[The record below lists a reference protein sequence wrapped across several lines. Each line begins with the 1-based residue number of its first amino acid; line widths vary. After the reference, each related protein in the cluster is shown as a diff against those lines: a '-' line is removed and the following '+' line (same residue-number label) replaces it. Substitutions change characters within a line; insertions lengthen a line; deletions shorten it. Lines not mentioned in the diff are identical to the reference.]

1 MNNIAIICN
10 KYAGSL
16 RRIINNPIA
25 TVEGEM
31 SLRTF
36 QDKVTPVFRMEYLDI
51 VVLDHTALK
60 EEFLEAVKYLKVQL
74 PQRVRL
80 IVLYPNLPVDEL
92 YQQMLVYGVYDI
104 VNPDCN
110 PDKMNDMAID
120 KKITSDLLW
129 ALQEPTTF
137 ANIVDKLD
145 VHTAKPNEEA
155 PVEKKPLIKLESK
168 QKPKK
173 GTVKP
178 RLIGFYGI
186 TDRSFNNIIS
196 DGKYNVVGIYP
207 SVGEQDIGN
216 ADIIVID
223 RCSEADVAYIAS
235 LVAVN
240 QHKAVITAGYERE
253 IDFPGVSG
261 VNYFTY
267 DMSPADFAR
276 QVSINSIKT
285 LEQQQNSSAG
295 NQTFALY
302 GVKGGVGTT
311 VITAIMAQNFAKK
324 NPDKRV
330 CAVDFSSRAGDLG
343 EKFGIDKPNLNIHEC
358 VLKFL
363 EKKNEHLDI
372 NNYKSKIIDYC
383 FPVNGVYV
391 MPTSQVD
398 IYEFT
403 DRRYSTSE
411 IAQMYRFVLK
421 GLKEQFDAVFI
432 DVTKFGGYCY
442 DIALQEATR
451 IILVSDGKIA
461 STNHLLH
468 KIGQLKDDSRV
479 SVIINRIDTRHNETE
494 FDDVNI
500 IRSKFDKDRIIELPV
515 DKHLLNETKEMAVKH
530 NKKIDRE
537 LNRYFVNAVP
547 DIKKKRK

>member
-10 KYAGSL
+10 KYASSL

-36 QDKVTPVFRMEYLDI
+36 QDKIAPVFRMEYLDI

-60 EEFLEAVKYLKVQL
+60 EDFLEAVKYLKMQL

-80 IVLYPNLPVDEL
+80 IVLYPNLPVNDM

-110 PDKMNDMAID
+110 PNMLDDLAID
-120 KKITSDLLW
+120 KKITSDMLW

-137 ANIVDKLD
+137 ANIVDKLG
-145 VHTAKPNEEA
+145 VYNEKTLEVT
-155 PVEKKPLIKLESK
+155 PEDKKSKIKLENK

-173 GTVKP
+173 ETVKP
-178 RLIGFYGI
+178 RLLGFYGI

-196 DGKYNVVGIYP
+196 DGKYNVIGIYP
-207 SVGEQDIGN
+207 SVNEQDFSS
-216 ADIIVID
+216 ADIIAID
-223 RCSEADVAYIAS
+223 RCSKEEVAYIVS
-235 LVAVN
+235 LVEIN

-253 IDFPGVSG
+253 IDYPDVAG

-267 DMSPADFAR
+267 DMSPGDFAR
-276 QVSINSIKT
+276 QVSINSARTIEKQT
-285 LEQQQNSSAG
+285 TSYG
-295 NQTFALY
+295 NNTYACY
-302 GVKGGVGTT
+302 GVKGGVGNTT
-311 VITAIMAQNFAKK
+311 LLAILAQNYAKK
-324 NPDKRV
+324 NPDQRV

-343 EKFGIDKPNLNIHEC
+343 EKFGIDKPTLNIHEC
-358 VLKFL
+358 LLKYL

-372 NNYKSKIIDYC
+372 NTFKNKVTDYC
-383 FPVNGVYV
+383 FYVNGVYV

-398 IYEFT
+398 IYEYT
-403 DRRYSTSE
+403 DHRYQTSE
-411 IAQMYRFVLK
+411 IAQMYRFILSA
-421 GLKEQFDAVFI
+421 LKEQFDAVFI
-432 DVTKFGGYCY
+432 DVTKFGGFCY

-468 KIGQLKDDSRV
+468 KIGQLKDDNRV
-479 SVIINRIDTRHNETE
+479 SIIINRVDTKHNETE
-494 FDDVNI
+494 YDDVNI
-500 IRSKFDKDRIIELPV
+500 IKAKFDKDKIIELPV
-515 DKHLLNETKEMAVKH
+515 DKDLLNETNEMAVKH
-530 NKKIDRE
+530 GRKIDRE
-537 LNRYFVNAVP
+537 LNKLFANTVP
-547 DIKKKRK
+547 KNKKRKK

>member
-173 GTVKP
+173 ETVKP
-178 RLIGFYGI
+178 RLLGFYGI
-186 TDRSFNNIIS
+186 TDRSFSNIIS

-207 SVGEQDIGN
+207 SVGDQDIGN
-216 ADIIVID
+216 ADIIAID

-276 QVSINSIKT
+276 QVSISSIKT

-311 VITAIMAQNFAKK
+311 VLSAIMAQNYAKK

-372 NNYKSKIIDYC
+372 NNYKSKLIDYC

-398 IYEFT
+398 I
-403 DRRYSTSE
+403 
-411 IAQMYRFVLK
+411 
-421 GLKEQFDAVFI
+421 
-432 DVTKFGGYCY
+432 
-442 DIALQEATR
+442 
-451 IILVSDGKIA
+451 
-461 STNHLLH
+461 
-468 KIGQLKDDSRV
+468 
-479 SVIINRIDTRHNETE
+479 
-494 FDDVNI
+494 
-500 IRSKFDKDRIIELPV
+500 
-515 DKHLLNETKEMAVKH
+515 
-530 NKKIDRE
+530 
-537 LNRYFVNAVP
+537 
-547 DIKKKRK
+547 